1 MTTKFELLSPEQAMK
16 IEKPVVYALCTL
28 DGEMFYIGKTKR
40 PASRFR
46 QYMRPEKCHSNLI
59 AKKIAAGNGFTV
71 KVLDYDPVDLSGREL
86 QRIKEFD
93 GLTVNVM
100 GRGSNYREPYG
111 AKPWS
116 TGAGTLTPSSF
127 LITNLKMSTHSPEM
141 NKRLRKIIGKM
152 DDLRR
157 CVFEIDV
164 FREMH
169 PFAQKLL
176 MPWFNATAPKMIE
189 YMELHHAKN

>member
-1 MTTKFELLSPEQAMK
+1 METKPKLLSPEQAMK
-16 IEKPVVYALCTL
+16 IKKPVVYALCMS
-28 DGEMFYIGKTKR
+28 DGNVFYIGKTKS

-59 AKKIAAGNGFTV
+59 AEKISAGNGFMV
-71 KVLDYDPVDLSGREL
+71 KVLDYDPVDLSGKEL

-100 GRGSNYREPYG
+100 GRGSNHRDPYG

-116 TGAGTLTPSSF
+116 TGIGTLTPSSF
-127 LITNLKMSTHSPEM
+127 LMTNLKMSTHSPVLS
-141 NKRLRKIIGKM
+141 KRLRKMIGKM
-152 DDLRR
+152 DNLKR

-169 PFAQKLL
+169 PIAQKLL
-176 MPWFNATAPKMIE
+176 MPWFNATALKMIE
-189 YMELHHAKN
+189 YMESHHVKN

>member
-1 MTTKFELLSPEQAMK
+1 MSKIELFTPEQAMK
-16 IEKPVVYALCTL
+16 IEKPVVYALCTPN
-28 DGEMFYIGKTKR
+28 GEMFYIGKTKR
-40 PASRFR
+40 PSSRFR

-100 GRGSNYREPYG
+100 GRGSNYRDPYG

-127 LITNLKMSTHSPEM
+127 LITNLKMSTHSPEIS
-141 NKRLRKIIGKM
+141 KRLRKIIGKM
-152 DDLRR
+152 DDLKR

-164 FREMH
+164 FRGMH
-169 PFAQKLL
+169 PLAQKLL
-176 MPWFNATAPKMIE
+176 MPWFNATAPKMIP